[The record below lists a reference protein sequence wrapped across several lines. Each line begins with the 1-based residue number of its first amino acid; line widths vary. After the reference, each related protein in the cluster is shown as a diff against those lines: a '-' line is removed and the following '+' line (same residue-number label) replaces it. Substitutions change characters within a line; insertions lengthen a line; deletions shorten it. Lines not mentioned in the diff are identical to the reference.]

1 MTKQVL
7 KKSDL
12 TGSEYQNAEHAERKR
27 GTRGRK
33 TARRLTLPR
42 VPLFPHVPRFQNSIF
57 NPNWAFLAPK
67 ALVDLPKSGLD
78 VSPTGETR
86 FTRLKRLKNSA
97 RKRRFAPSLPRN
109 HGILVFFARVKSV
122 LA

>member
-1 MTKQVL
+1 M
-7 KKSDL
+7 SD
-12 TGSEYQNAEHAERKR
+12 RKIR
-27 GTRGRK
+27 DSISLLLFSCPTIF
-33 TARRLTLPR
+33 LPGNS
-42 VPLFPHVPRFQNSIF
+42 FDQNSIF

-78 VSPTGETR
+78 VSPTGGTR

-97 RKRRFAPSLPRN
+97 RKRRLAPSLPRN
-109 HGILVFFARVKSV
+109 QGILVFFARTKSV